1 MMQLHQGY
9 KEFEDR
15 NTVILVIGPDN
26 VERVKKYWEE
36 NDLKFYGLPDEEH
49 KVLKLY
55 GQKVD
60 IFRLGRLPAQIL
72 VDKEGNVRYIH
83 YGKSMSDIPENNEIF
98 ELIDKL

>member
-9 KEFEDR
+9 QEFKDR
-15 NTVILVIGPDN
+15 NTAILVIGPDN
-26 VERVKKYWEE
+26 AERVKNYWEE
-36 NDLKFYGLPDEEH
+36 NDLEFYGIPDEEH

-60 IFRLGRLPAQIL
+60 IFKLGRMPAQMLI
-72 VDKEGNVRYIH
+72 DKQAIVRYIH
-83 YGKSMSDIPENNEIF
+83 HGKSMSDIPENNEIL

>member
-9 KEFEDR
+9 EEFEDR
-15 NTVILVIGPDN
+15 NTAILVIGPDN
-26 VERVKKYWEE
+26 AERVKKYWEE
-36 NDLKFYGLPDEEH
+36 NNLKFYGIPDEEH

-72 VDKEGNVRYIH
+72 VDTAGEHKLGAARHAVGQPRLVEEGQ
-83 YGKSMSDIPENNEIF
+83 P
-98 ELIDKL
+98 

>member
-26 VERVKKYWEE
+26 AERVKKYWEE

-60 IFRLGRLPAQIL
+60 IFRLGRMPAQIL
-72 VDKEGNVRYIH
+72 VDKEGDVRYIH
-83 YGKSMSDIPENNEIF
+83 YGKSMSDIPENNEILD
-98 ELIDKL
+98 LIDKL